1 MIRKNILAI
10 ALLGVFGL
18 SHAADVENLRTIS
31 YLNEPL
37 RLQADVIGEGDVILA
52 ERTEYLRLNHPIP
65 TYDLSVNVIEEADK
79 KQLVVTT
86 TEAVETPALTLL
98 LESRDDHNRRQLFE
112 LPILLDIRPEPLADA
127 AEIEID
133 GVRID
138 DHAVAESTEQV
149 TLADVPVVAPVVAP
163 KVANAKAVDAQPK
176 VAEAKK
182 PVEKAA
188 PKLDKAPKPAE
199 KTSVEKKADKPAKA
213 EAKAPKTQS
222 HLKNTVDPALVKRY
236 GPVEA
241 GETMWSIANK
251 VRPAHISPQ
260 KMIEIIKKHN
270 PSAFTP
276 AGVLRADVT
285 LIIPVETP
293 KKQHNFVKAE
303 ATTEA
308 VGFIYELPSPPA
320 TSNDGTAK
328 SAAVAAPAIAGVAA
342 EVANT
347 ADGVTETA
355 VIDEVPVK
363 VVHPV
368 NGLANDATQN
378 DANDMTVISPSEPS
392 IAVVNDASAETAP
405 TEPTIAPVEDDAMSA
420 SVAAQTETQTV
431 QEPLQGDVVDASVA
445 QVTESVANVAPAKP
459 KVFMVEEPEEKPG
472 IIEIIFDNIMYVG
485 GGALILLLA
494 ILAIVAMR
502 RRQAADGQVE
512 KAPKAPKEKKA
523 KKGKKTETSDQE
535 VMVEESVEATPKKDA
550 PQVKSAAAK
559 AAAVAAPVAAAV
571 LSSEGAS
578 PAKDGT
584 EIQSLDFDFSF
595 TEAKDESKEAEA
607 SKNTDDEMAALDFDL
622 SFAPPAAAA
631 VTAAAVAT
639 ASKADDKPQDHEF
652 DTLDFDF
659 SFDAPSEAAQAVE
672 TAVADEPEMGGL
684 DFDLSGFEAPKT
696 ETVEA
701 PIEEMPTFD
710 TLEFDGVLDFTG
722 RNTDQTSEV
731 IEDNA
736 IAVDAIDDVAIE
748 AQETMAFEPIDFEPI
763 NIENVAIDVP
773 EMETATEE
781 AMSFGENNPLFVS
794 QDSDS
799 GAIEAIASEENN
811 DPTAEITEY
820 VSFGDLIDTA
830 QTTLENDEQ
839 VADIAEIDLAKF
851 EEDDAIEFADLM
863 EVSTEEVDHNL
874 DLSFVADVDDNEA
887 GHDFLDSL
895 DFSAPAD
902 IDPIGDSVKDN
913 VAKAEE
919 SLEHIRAVETVE
931 APEVSEVSDIITDEI
946 VAPEMTAAVDEMDFP
961 SFDLS
966 EFEAPMAEVV
976 ETVEPFE
983 GMTPIEEIELIDIP
997 AVEAVPEPVIITEPV
1012 VETPKAPIA
1021 ETVVEAVA
1029 PAMVAPTVIEKEVI
1043 VEKPVIKVVEVPVA
1057 EASEDDESEQIKLE
1071 LAEAYIDFDP
1081 SLAKPLLEEVVR
1093 DGNPSQVAR
1102 AQALLEKIS

>member
-65 TYDLSVNVIEEADK
+65 TYDLSVNVVEEEGK

-86 TEAVETPALTLL
+86 TEEVETPALTLL
-98 LESRDDHNRRQLFE
+98 LESRDENNRRQLFE
-112 LPILLDIRPEPLADA
+112 LPILLDIRPEPAADV

-133 GVRID
+133 GVNIESD
-138 DHAVAESTEQV
+138 QATESTNQV
-149 TLADVPVVAPVVAP
+149 TLSDVPVVAPVAP
-163 KVANAKAVDAQPK
+163 KVADAKAMDAQPK
-176 VAEAKK
+176 VAEVKK

-188 PKLDKAPKPAE
+188 VKAEQAQKKVE
-199 KTSVEKKADKPAKA
+199 KASTDKKADKPAKV
-213 EAKAPKTQS
+213 EAKAPKAQS

-251 VRPAHISPQ
+251 VRPAHIPPQ

-285 LIIPVETP
+285 LIIPVDTP

-308 VGFIYELPSPPA
+308 VGFIYELPAPPA
-320 TSNDGTAK
+320 SASGSLAPTAANVAP
-328 SAAVAAPAIAGVAA
+328 AAVAA
-342 EVANT
+342 EVVDN
-347 ADGVTETA
+347 DGAVTET
-355 VIDEVPVK
+355 VVTDEVPVK

-368 NGLANDATQN
+368 NSP
-378 DANDMTVISPSEPS
+378 ANDMTVISPSEPS
-392 IAVVNDASAETAP
+392 IAAVNDVPADVAPAEP
-405 TEPTIAPVEDDAMSA
+405 QVEAQGDEMSA
-420 SVAAQTETQTV
+420 SIAAET
-431 QEPLQGDVVDASVA
+431 VDATTPAQSENVTASVA
-445 QVTESVANVAPAKP
+445 EVTESVANVAPAKP
-459 KVFMVEEPEEKPG
+459 KVFMVEEPEEEPG

-502 RRQAADGQVE
+502 RRQAGEGSTD

-523 KKGKKTETSDQE
+523 KKGKKSEAPA
-535 VMVEESVEATPKKDA
+535 EESVIVEEIIEETPKKGA
-550 PQVKSAAAK
+550 PEVKSASAK
-559 AAAVAAPVAAAV
+559 AATAAAIAAPVAAV

-595 TEAKDESKEAEA
+595 TEEKPQAAAATQDAE
-607 SKNTDDEMAALDFDL
+607 DDMAALDFDL
-622 SFAPPAAAA
+622 SFAAPAAA

-639 ASKADDKPQDHEF
+639 APKADEKPQEAEF

-659 SFDAPSEAAQAVE
+659 SFDAPSETPSAAVE
-672 TAVADEPEMGGL
+672 TAAAAEPEMGGL
-684 DFDLSGFEAPKT
+684 EFDLSGFEAPKA
-696 ETVEA
+696 EA
-701 PIEEMPTFD
+701 EAESVEEMPTFD

-722 RNTDQTSEV
+722 RNTEEAPAESEPV
-731 IEDNA
+731 VE
-736 IAVDAIDDVAIE
+736 AVEAEVA
-748 AQETMAFEPIDFEPI
+748 TVEPAMDFEPI
-763 NIENVAIDVP
+763 AFDPIVVEEVTPSDEP
-773 EMETATEE
+773 EAV
-781 AMSFGENNPLFVS
+781 SFGENNPLFVS

-830 QTTLENDEQ
+830 QTTLANDEQ
-839 VADIAEIDLAKF
+839 VADISAIDLAKF

-887 GHDFLDSL
+887 GHEFLESL

-919 SLEHIRAVETVE
+919 SLEHIRTVE
-931 APEVSEVSDIITDEI
+931 SVAVPEVADMPEIITEEI
-946 VAPEMTAAVDEMDFP
+946 VTNTETAEAPQMMDAVDEMDFP

-966 EFEAPMAEVV
+966 EFEAPIAETI
-976 ETVEPFE
+976 ETVDAFE
-983 GMTPIEEIELIDIP
+983 GMEPLEEIELIDIP
-997 AVEAVPEPVIITEPV
+997 AFTESTPEPVIITEPV
-1012 VETPKAPIA
+1012 ATAPAAPIV
-1021 ETVVEAVA
+1021 ETVVEAAPVVA
-1029 PAMVAPTVIEKEVI
+1029 PIAPTVIEKEVM
-1043 VEKPVIKVVEVPVA
+1043 VEKPVIQVVEVPVA

-1102 AQALLEKIS
+1102 AEALLSKIN

>member
-65 TYDLSVNVIEEADK
+65 TYDLSVNVVEEEGK

-86 TEAVETPALTLL
+86 TEEVETPALTLL
-98 LESRDDHNRRQLFE
+98 LESRDENNRRQLFE
-112 LPILLDIRPEPLADA
+112 LPILLDIRPEPA
-127 AEIEID
+127 AEVAKIEID
-133 GVRID
+133 GVNI
-138 DHAVAESTEQV
+138 ESDQATKATNQV
-149 TLADVPVVAPVVAP
+149 TLSDVPVVAPVAP
-163 KVANAKAVDAQPK
+163 KVANAKDADTQPK
-176 VAEAKK
+176 VAEPKKEVKKAQTSPEKEAAAEKQKAKT
-182 PVEKAA
+182 EKAA
-188 PKLDKAPKPAE
+188 KPVVKAQKPA
-199 KTSVEKKADKPAKA
+199 S
-213 EAKAPKTQS
+213 S
-222 HLKNTVDPALVKRY
+222 LKNTVDPALVKRY

-251 VRPAHISPQ
+251 VRPAHIPPQ

-308 VGFIYELPSPPA
+308 VGFIYELPAPPA
-320 TSNDGTAK
+320 SASGSLAPAAANVAP
-328 SAAVAAPAIAGVAA
+328 AAVAA
-342 EVANT
+342 EVVDN
-347 ADGVTETA
+347 DGTVTET
-355 VIDEVPVK
+355 VVTDEVPVK

-368 NGLANDATQN
+368 NSP
-378 DANDMTVISPSEPS
+378 ANDMTVISPSEPS
-392 IAVVNDASAETAP
+392 IAAVNDVPTDAAPAEP
-405 TEPTIAPVEDDAMSA
+405 QVEAQGDEMSA
-420 SVAAQTETQTV
+420 SVAAET
-431 QEPLQGDVVDASVA
+431 VDATTPAQSENVTASVA
-445 QVTESVANVAPAKP
+445 EVTESVANVAPAKP
-459 KVFMVEEPEEKPG
+459 KVFMVEEPEEEPG

-502 RRQAADGQVE
+502 RRQAGEGSTD
-512 KAPKAPKEKKA
+512 KTPKAPKA
-523 KKGKKTETSDQE
+523 KKGKKSEAPA
-535 VMVEESVEATPKKDA
+535 EESVIVEEIIEETPKKGA
-550 PQVKSAAAK
+550 PQVKSASAK
-559 AAAVAAPVAAAV
+559 AAAAAAIAAPVAAV

-595 TEAKDESKEAEA
+595 TEEKPQAAAATQDAE
-607 SKNTDDEMAALDFDL
+607 DDMAALDFDL
-622 SFAPPAAAA
+622 SFAAPAAA

-639 ASKADDKPQDHEF
+639 APKAEEKPKEAEF

-659 SFDAPSEAAQAVE
+659 SFDAPSETPSAAVE
-672 TAVADEPEMGGL
+672 TAAAAEPEMGGL
-684 DFDLSGFEAPKT
+684 EFDLSGFEAPKA
-696 ETVEA
+696 EA
-701 PIEEMPTFD
+701 EAESVEEMPTFD

-722 RNTDQTSEV
+722 RNTEEAPAESEPV
-731 IEDNA
+731 VEAVEAEVATVEPAMDFDPIAFDP
-736 IAVDAIDDVAIE
+736 IAVEEVTPSDEPE
-748 AQETMAFEPIDFEPI
+748 A
-763 NIENVAIDVP
+763 V
-773 EMETATEE
+773 
-781 AMSFGENNPLFVS
+781 SFGENNPLFVS

-830 QTTLENDEQ
+830 QTTLANDEQ
-839 VADIAEIDLAKF
+839 VADISAIDLAKF

-887 GHDFLDSL
+887 GHEFLESL

-919 SLEHIRAVETVE
+919 SLEHIRTVE
-931 APEVSEVSDIITDEI
+931 SVAVPEVADMPEIITEEI
-946 VAPEMTAAVDEMDFP
+946 VTNTETAEAPQMMDAVDEMDFP

-966 EFEAPMAEVV
+966 EFEAPIAETI
-976 ETVEPFE
+976 ETVDAFE
-983 GMTPIEEIELIDIP
+983 GMEPLEEIELIDIP
-997 AVEAVPEPVIITEPV
+997 AFTESTPEPVIITEPV
-1012 VETPKAPIA
+1012 ATAPAAPIV
-1021 ETVVEAVA
+1021 ETVVEAAPVVA
-1029 PAMVAPTVIEKEVI
+1029 PIAPTVIEKEVM
-1043 VEKPVIKVVEVPVA
+1043 VEKPVIQVVEVPVA

-1102 AQALLEKIS
+1102 AEALLSKIN

>member
-112 LPILLDIRPEPLADA
+112 LPILLDIRPEPLADV

-459 KVFMVEEPEEKPG
+459 KVFMVEEPEEEPG

-485 GGALILLLA
+485 GGVLILLLA
-494 ILAIVAMR
+494 ILAMVAMR

-535 VMVEESVEATPKKDA
+535 VMVEEGVEATPKKDA

-571 LSSEGAS
+571 LSSESAS

-622 SFAPPAAAA
+622 SFAAPAAA

-639 ASKADDKPQDHEF
+639 APKAEAKPQEAEF

-659 SFDAPSEAAQAVE
+659 SFDAPSEIPSAAVE
-672 TAVADEPEMGGL
+672 TAAAAEPEMGGL
-684 DFDLSGFEAPKT
+684 EFDLSGFEAPKA
-696 ETVEA
+696 EA
-701 PIEEMPTFD
+701 EAESVEEMPTFD

-722 RNTDQTSEV
+722 RNTEEAPAESEPV
-731 IEDNA
+731 VE
-736 IAVDAIDDVAIE
+736 AVEAEVA
-748 AQETMAFEPIDFEPI
+748 TVEPAMDFEPI
-763 NIENVAIDVP
+763 AFDPIAVEEVTPSDEP
-773 EMETATEE
+773 EAV
-781 AMSFGENNPLFVS
+781 SFGENNPLFVS

-830 QTTLENDEQ
+830 QTTLANDEQ
-839 VADIAEIDLAKF
+839 VADISAIDLAKF

-887 GHDFLDSL
+887 GHEFLESL

-919 SLEHIRAVETVE
+919 SLEHIRAVESVAVPEVADMPEIITEEIVTNTETAE
-931 APEVSEVSDIITDEI
+931 APQMMD
-946 VAPEMTAAVDEMDFP
+946 AVDEMDFP

-966 EFEAPMAEVV
+966 EFEAPIAETI
-976 ETVEPFE
+976 ETVDAFE
-983 GMTPIEEIELIDIP
+983 GMEPLEEIELIDIP
-997 AVEAVPEPVIITEPV
+997 AFTESTPEPVIITEPV
-1012 VETPKAPIA
+1012 ATAPAAPIV
-1021 ETVVEAVA
+1021 ETVVEAAPVVA
-1029 PAMVAPTVIEKEVI
+1029 PIAPTVIEKEVI
-1043 VEKPVIKVVEVPVA
+1043 VEKPVVQVVEVPVA

>member
-65 TYDLSVNVIEEADK
+65 TYDLSVNVVEEEGK

-86 TEAVETPALTLL
+86 TEEVETPALTLL
-98 LESRDDHNRRQLFE
+98 LESRDENNRRQLFE
-112 LPILLDIRPEPLADA
+112 LPILLDIRPEPA
-127 AEIEID
+127 AEVAKIEID
-133 GVRID
+133 GVNI
-138 DHAVAESTEQV
+138 ESDQATEATNQV
-149 TLADVPVVAPVVAP
+149 TLSDVPVVAPVAP
-163 KVANAKAVDAQPK
+163 KVANAKDADTQPK
-176 VAEAKK
+176 VAEPKKEVKKAQTSPEKEAAAEKQKAKA
-182 PVEKAA
+182 EKAA
-188 PKLDKAPKPAE
+188 KPVAKTQKPA
-199 KTSVEKKADKPAKA
+199 S
-213 EAKAPKTQS
+213 S
-222 HLKNTVDPALVKRY
+222 LKNTVDPALVKRY

-251 VRPAHISPQ
+251 VRPAHIPPQ

-285 LIIPVETP
+285 LIIPVDTP

-308 VGFIYELPSPPA
+308 VGFIYELPAPPA
-320 TSNDGTAK
+320 SASGSLAPTAANVAQ
-328 SAAVAAPAIAGVAA
+328 AAVAA
-342 EVANT
+342 EVVDN
-347 ADGVTETA
+347 DGTVTET
-355 VIDEVPVK
+355 VVTDEVPVK

-368 NGLANDATQN
+368 NSP
-378 DANDMTVISPSEPS
+378 ANDMTVISPSEPS
-392 IAVVNDASAETAP
+392 IAAVNDVPADAASVEPQAEAQGD
-405 TEPTIAPVEDDAMSA
+405 EMSA
-420 SVAAQTETQTV
+420 SVVDTVDATTPAQSDNVT
-431 QEPLQGDVVDASVA
+431 ASVA
-445 QVTESVANVAPAKP
+445 EVTESVANVAPAKP
-459 KVFMVEEPEEKPG
+459 KVFMVEEPEEEPG

-502 RRQAADGQVE
+502 RRQAGEGSTD
-512 KAPKAPKEKKA
+512 KTPKAPKEKKA
-523 KKGKKTETSDQE
+523 KKGKKSEAPA
-535 VMVEESVEATPKKDA
+535 EESVIVEEIIEETPNKGA

-559 AAAVAAPVAAAV
+559 SAAAAAIAAPVAAV

-595 TEAKDESKEAEA
+595 TEEKPQAAAAPKDA
-607 SKNTDDEMAALDFDL
+607 DDDMAALDFDL
-622 SFAPPAAAA
+622 SFAAPAAAA
-631 VTAAAVAT
+631 VTAAAVT
-639 ASKADDKPQDHEF
+639 AQADEKPQEAEF

-659 SFDAPSEAAQAVE
+659 SFDAPSETPSTAVE
-672 TAVADEPEMGGL
+672 TVAAAEPEMGGL
-684 DFDLSGFEAPKT
+684 EFDLSGFEAPKA
-696 ETVEA
+696 EA
-701 PIEEMPTFD
+701 EAENVEEMPTFD

-722 RNTDQTSEV
+722 RHPEPEV
-731 IEDNA
+731 TPAVEV
-736 IAVDAIDDVAIE
+736 VDAAETVEDVEFKAPE
-748 AQETMAFEPIDFEPI
+748 AVEFEPVDFEPI
-763 NIENVAIDVP
+763 EIEDTAIDLPAVGA
-773 EMETATEE
+773 ATDD
-781 AMSFGENNPLFVS
+781 AVSFGENNPLFVS

-830 QTTLENDEQ
+830 QTTLANDEQ
-839 VADIAEIDLAKF
+839 VADISAIDLAKF

-887 GHDFLDSL
+887 GHEFLESL

-919 SLEHIRAVETVE
+919 SLEHIRAVESVAVPEVVDMPEIITEEIVTNTETAE
-931 APEVSEVSDIITDEI
+931 APQMMD
-946 VAPEMTAAVDEMDFP
+946 AVDEMDFP

-966 EFEAPMAEVV
+966 EFEAPIAETI
-976 ETVEPFE
+976 ETVDAFE
-983 GMTPIEEIELIDIP
+983 GMEPLEEIELIDIP
-997 AVEAVPEPVIITEPV
+997 AFTESTPEPVIITEPV
-1012 VETPKAPIA
+1012 ATAPAAPIV
-1021 ETVVEAVA
+1021 ETVVEAEPVVA
-1029 PAMVAPTVIEKEVI
+1029 PIAPTVIEKEVM
-1043 VEKPVIKVVEVPVA
+1043 VEKPVIQVVEVPVA

-1102 AQALLEKIS
+1102 AEALLSKIN

>member
-65 TYDLSVNVIEEADK
+65 TYDLSVNVVEEEGK

-86 TEAVETPALTLL
+86 TEEVETPALTLL
-98 LESRDDHNRRQLFE
+98 LESRDENNRRQLFE
-112 LPILLDIRPEPLADA
+112 LPILLDIRPEPAA
-127 AEIEID
+127 EVAEIEID
-133 GVRID
+133 GVNIESD
-138 DHAVAESTEQV
+138 QATESTNQV
-149 TLADVPVVAPVVAP
+149 TLSDVPVVAPVAP
-163 KVANAKAVDAQPK
+163 KVADAKDADTQPK
-176 VAEAKK
+176 VAEVKK
-182 PVEKAA
+182 PVEKAVV
-188 PKLDKAPKPAE
+188 KAEQAQKKVE
-199 KTSVEKKADKPAKA
+199 KASTDKKADKPAKV
-213 EAKAPKTQS
+213 EAKAPKAQS

-251 VRPAHISPQ
+251 VRPAHIPPQ

-308 VGFIYELPSPPA
+308 VGFIYELPAPPA
-320 TSNDGTAK
+320 SASGSLAPTAANVAP
-328 SAAVAAPAIAGVAA
+328 AAVAA
-342 EVANT
+342 EVVDN
-347 ADGVTETA
+347 DGAVTET
-355 VIDEVPVK
+355 VVTDEVPVK

-368 NGLANDATQN
+368 NSP
-378 DANDMTVISPSEPS
+378 ANDMTVISPSEPS
-392 IAVVNDASAETAP
+392 IAAVNDVPADVAPAEP
-405 TEPTIAPVEDDAMSA
+405 QVEAQGDEMSA
-420 SVAAQTETQTV
+420 SVAAET
-431 QEPLQGDVVDASVA
+431 VDATTPAQSENVTASVA
-445 QVTESVANVAPAKP
+445 EVTESVANVAPAKP
-459 KVFMVEEPEEKPG
+459 KVFMVEEPEEEPG

-502 RRQAADGQVE
+502 RRQAGEGSTD

-523 KKGKKTETSDQE
+523 KKGKKSEAPAE
-535 VMVEESVEATPKKDA
+535 EAVIVEEIIEEAPKKGA
-550 PQVKSAAAK
+550 PEVKSASAK
-559 AAAVAAPVAAAV
+559 AAVAAAIATPVAAV

-595 TEAKDESKEAEA
+595 TEEKPQAVAAPKDA
-607 SKNTDDEMAALDFDL
+607 DDDMAALDFDL
-622 SFAPPAAAA
+622 SFAAPAAAA
-631 VTAAAVAT
+631 VTAAAVTAT
-639 ASKADDKPQDHEF
+639 QADEKPQEAEF

-659 SFDAPSEAAQAVE
+659 SFDAPSETPSAAVE
-672 TAVADEPEMGGL
+672 TAAAAEPEMGGL
-684 DFDLSGFEAPKT
+684 EFDLSGFEAPKA
-696 ETVEA
+696 EA
-701 PIEEMPTFD
+701 EAESVEEMPTFD

-722 RNTDQTSEV
+722 RNTEEVLAESEPV
-731 IEDNA
+731 VE
-736 IAVDAIDDVAIE
+736 AVEAEVA
-748 AQETMAFEPIDFEPI
+748 TVEPAMDFEPI
-763 NIENVAIDVP
+763 AFDPIAVEEVTPSDEP
-773 EMETATEE
+773 EAV
-781 AMSFGENNPLFVS
+781 SFGENNPLFVS

-830 QTTLENDEQ
+830 QTTLANDEQ
-839 VADIAEIDLAKF
+839 VADISAIDLAKF

-863 EVSTEEVDHNL
+863 EVSTEEVGHNL

-887 GHDFLDSL
+887 GHEFLESL

-919 SLEHIRAVETVE
+919 SLEHIRTVE
-931 APEVSEVSDIITDEI
+931 SVAVPEVADMPEIITEEI
-946 VAPEMTAAVDEMDFP
+946 VTNTETAEAPQMMDAVDEMDFP

-966 EFEAPMAEVV
+966 EFEAPIAETI
-976 ETVEPFE
+976 ETVDAFE
-983 GMTPIEEIELIDIP
+983 GMEPLEEIELIDIP
-997 AVEAVPEPVIITEPV
+997 AFTESTPEPVIITEPV
-1012 VETPKAPIA
+1012 ATAPAVPIV
-1021 ETVVEAVA
+1021 ETVVEAAPVVA
-1029 PAMVAPTVIEKEVI
+1029 PVAPTVIEKEVM
-1043 VEKPVIKVVEVPVA
+1043 VEKPVVQVVEVPVA

-1102 AQALLEKIS
+1102 AEALLSKIN

>member
-65 TYDLSVNVIEEADK
+65 TYDLSVNVVEEEGK

-86 TEAVETPALTLL
+86 TEEVETPALTLL
-98 LESRDDHNRRQLFE
+98 LESRDENNRRQLFE
-112 LPILLDIRPEPLADA
+112 LPILLDIRPEPAADV

-133 GVRID
+133 GVNIESD
-138 DHAVAESTEQV
+138 QATESTNQV
-149 TLADVPVVAPVVAP
+149 TLSDVPVVAPVAP
-163 KVANAKAVDAQPK
+163 KVADAKDADTQPK
-176 VAEAKK
+176 VAEVKK

-188 PKLDKAPKPAE
+188 VKAEQAQKKVE
-199 KTSVEKKADKPAKA
+199 KASADKKADKPAKV
-213 EAKAPKTQS
+213 EAKAPKAQS

-251 VRPAHISPQ
+251 VRPAHIPPQ

-285 LIIPVETP
+285 LIIPVDTP

-308 VGFIYELPSPPA
+308 VGFIYELPAPPA
-320 TSNDGTAK
+320 SASGSLAPTAANVAPAAVVAEVVDNDGA
-328 SAAVAAPAIAGVAA
+328 
-342 EVANT
+342 
-347 ADGVTETA
+347 VTET
-355 VIDEVPVK
+355 VVTDEVPVK

-368 NGLANDATQN
+368 NSP
-378 DANDMTVISPSEPS
+378 ANDMTVISPSEPS
-392 IAVVNDASAETAP
+392 IAAVNDVPADVASAEP
-405 TEPTIAPVEDDAMSA
+405 QVEAQGDEMSA
-420 SVAAQTETQTV
+420 SVAAET
-431 QEPLQGDVVDASVA
+431 VDATTPAHSENVTASVA
-445 QVTESVANVAPAKP
+445 EVTESVANVAPAKP
-459 KVFMVEEPEEKPG
+459 KVFMVEEPEEEPG

-502 RRQAADGQVE
+502 RRQAGEGSTD
-512 KAPKAPKEKKA
+512 KTPKAPKEKKA
-523 KKGKKTETSDQE
+523 KKGKKSEAPAE
-535 VMVEESVEATPKKDA
+535 EAVIVEEIIEETPKKGA
-550 PQVKSAAAK
+550 PEVKSASAK
-559 AAAVAAPVAAAV
+559 AAAAAAI
-571 LSSEGAS
+571 A
-578 PAKDGT
+578 ATQD
-584 EIQSLDFDFSF
+584 
-595 TEAKDESKEAEA
+595 AE
-607 SKNTDDEMAALDFDL
+607 NDMAALDFDL
-622 SFAPPAAAA
+622 SFAAPAAA

-639 ASKADDKPQDHEF
+639 APKAEEKPQEAEF

-659 SFDAPSEAAQAVE
+659 SFDAPSETPSTAVE
-672 TAVADEPEMGGL
+672 TVAAAEPEMGGL
-684 DFDLSGFEAPKT
+684 EFDLSGFEAPKA
-696 ETVEA
+696 EA
-701 PIEEMPTFD
+701 EAESVEEMPTFD

-722 RNTDQTSEV
+722 RNTEEAPAESEPV
-731 IEDNA
+731 VE
-736 IAVDAIDDVAIE
+736 AVE
-748 AQETMAFEPIDFEPI
+748 AEMATVEPAMDFEPI
-763 NIENVAIDVP
+763 AFDPIAVEEVTPSDEP
-773 EMETATEE
+773 EAL
-781 AMSFGENNPLFVS
+781 SFGENNPLFVS

-830 QTTLENDEQ
+830 QTTLANDEQ
-839 VADIAEIDLAKF
+839 VADISAIDLAKF

-863 EVSTEEVDHNL
+863 EVSTEEVGHNL

-887 GHDFLDSL
+887 GHEFLESL

-919 SLEHIRAVETVE
+919 SLEHIRTVE
-931 APEVSEVSDIITDEI
+931 SVAVPEVADMPEIITEEI
-946 VAPEMTAAVDEMDFP
+946 VTNTETAEAPQMMDAVDEMDFP

-966 EFEAPMAEVV
+966 EFEAPIAETI
-976 ETVEPFE
+976 ETVDAFE
-983 GMTPIEEIELIDIP
+983 GMEPLEEIELIDIP
-997 AVEAVPEPVIITEPV
+997 AFTESTPEPVIITEPV
-1012 VETPKAPIA
+1012 ATAPAAPIV
-1021 ETVVEAVA
+1021 ETVVEAAPVVA
-1029 PAMVAPTVIEKEVI
+1029 PIAPTVIEKEVM
-1043 VEKPVIKVVEVPVA
+1043 VEKPVVQVVEVPVA

-1102 AQALLEKIS
+1102 AEALLSKIN